1 MTENF
6 YQLHPQTY
14 DEQFWWKKDD
24 IEFWKNLFFNCDSSI
39 LELAAGTGR
48 IGIPLLKE
56 NLNYC
61 GLDISSAYCSYAN
74 TKITDLFS
82 EQKFFNYDMMEFKFD
97 NQFDIIFI
105 PFNSLLHLPTKKDV
119 MRCFDCVK
127 KHMHSKSKFYI
138 DIFVPSPLFLYRP
151 KDVAIPV
158 MEFFNSIKQCETHV
172 DEIIDYD
179 KKNEIAQIIWMYKNE
194 ESYYDEIT
202 FRMKMYYPDT
212 MVSILNECGFSICN
226 VWGDYDKN
234 SFDESSS
241 KQIYECK
248 ITE

>member
-1 MTENF
+1 MIENF
-6 YQLHPQTY
+6 YQLHPKTY

-24 IEFWKNLFFNCDSSI
+24 VEFWKNLFFNSEASI

-48 IGIPLLKE
+48 IGVPLLKE
-56 NLNYC
+56 NNNYL
-61 GLDISSAYCSYAN
+61 GLDISSSYCNYAN
-74 TKITDLFS
+74 QKILDSFS
-82 EQKFFNYDMMEFKFD
+82 EPKFFNFDMTDFQFD
-97 NQFDIIFI
+97 ENFDIIFI
-105 PFNSLLHLPTKKDV
+105 PFNSLLHLPEKKDLLQ
-119 MRCFDCVK
+119 CFDSVK

-151 KDVAIPV
+151 KDVAVPV
-158 MEFFNSIKQCETHV
+158 MEFFNSRKECETYV

-202 FRMKMYYPDT
+202 FSMKMYYPDT
-212 MVSILNECGFSICN
+212 MVNILNECGFTICN
-226 VWGDYDKN
+226 IWGDYEKN
-234 SFDESSS
+234 SFDETSN

-248 ITE
+248 IKG